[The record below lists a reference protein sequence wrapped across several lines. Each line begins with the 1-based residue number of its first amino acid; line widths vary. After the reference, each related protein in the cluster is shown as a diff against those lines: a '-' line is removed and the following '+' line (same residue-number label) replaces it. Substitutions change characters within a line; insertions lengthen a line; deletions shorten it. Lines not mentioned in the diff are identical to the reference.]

1 MSLLERLRSPRIAH
15 LMDFGL
21 VLGGTAF
28 ATGAGFLIKVF
39 LGRLLGPEKLGIFGV
54 CFAFLTV
61 VSVLADLGVRYS
73 LVNLASR
80 EADDDP
86 ERAKRLVFGGLFL
99 KLLGSLVMAASGWL
113 VAPWLAVHLLHKPEL
128 TPFLQITAVG
138 VCVWALW
145 DALEG
150 SLHVRQKFSW
160 GAGCRIIFEA
170 LRMLAFAALWGY
182 GDGVYLTLDRY
193 MWLYF
198 LAPVASLAIGAVLLD
213 KLYHPRFHDGKL
225 LNSEELAEL
234 VRFSRGI
241 FFFRSASVT
250 LMFLDS
256 IMLTRYGLLS
266 DVGLY
271 EAAKGLAFA
280 LLLVSESLQMV
291 LLPKVNQIKTLGQ
304 VKALVKRSGR
314 YFAVLFVSAVVWTV
328 VAAPFLGLFGK
339 AFTHPVVSNTFSL
352 MVAVALFTIPS
363 TIFSTVLLTLD
374 KPITLGCIALGQ
386 VLLGVVLYPTTI
398 PLGGPM
404 ATACTALALQMFG
417 ACAYA
422 LALRHEVRRREAV
435 ARKAGETEAEID
447 AEPVGEAE
455 LDEQATEPEA
465 V

>member
-1 MSLLERLRSPRIAH
+1 MSRTGRLAH
-15 LMDFGL
+15 LVDFGL

-39 LGRLLGPEKLGIFGV
+39 LGRLLGPDKLGIFGA

-73 LVNLASR
+73 LINLASR
-80 EADDDP
+80 EAITNP
-86 ERAKRLVFGGLFL
+86 PRARRLVFGGLFL
-99 KLLGSLVMAASGWL
+99 KLLGSLGIALVGWTI
-113 VAPWLAVHLLHKPEL
+113 APALAEHAFHKPEL
-128 TPFLQITAVG
+128 SPFLQITSVG

-150 SLHVRQKFSW
+150 SLQVRQKFSW
-160 GAGCRIIFEA
+160 GAACRIIFEG
-170 LRMLAFAALWGY
+170 LRMLAFASLWAY
-182 GDGVYLTLDRY
+182 QDGRLLTLDRY

-198 LAPVASLAIGAVLLD
+198 LAPLASLAVGAVMLDSLYQPRARDARLL
-213 KLYHPRFHDGKL
+213 HR
-225 LNSEELAEL
+225 EELAQL
-234 VRFSRGI
+234 IRFSRGV

-256 IMLTRYGLLS
+256 MMLTRYGQLS

-291 LLPKVNQIKTLGQ
+291 LLPKVNQIKSLGE

-314 YFAVLFVSAVVWTV
+314 YFAALFLSAMIWML

-339 AFTHPVVSNTFSL
+339 AFANPEVRTTFYV
-352 MVAVALFTIPS
+352 MVAVTLFTIPS

-374 KPITLGCIALGQ
+374 KPITLGCVALAQ
-386 VLLGVVLYPTTI
+386 VLIGLSLYPVTI
-398 PLGGPM
+398 PQGGPT
-404 ATACTALALQMFG
+404 ATALTALFLQMLG
-417 ACAYA
+417 ACCYA
-422 LALRHEVRRREAV
+422 LALRHEVRKRERQQSV
-435 ARKAGETEAEID
+435 D
-447 AEPVGEAE
+447 SSPV
-455 LDEQATEPEA
+455 T
-465 V
+465 

>member
-1 MSLLERLRSPRIAH
+1 MSLLERLSSPRLAH
-15 LMDFGL
+15 LLDFAL

-39 LGRLLGPEKLGIFGV
+39 LGRLLGPDKLGVFGV

-80 EADDDP
+80 EASGDP
-86 ERAKRLVFGGLFL
+86 ERAKRLVFGGLLL
-99 KLLGSLVMAASGWL
+99 KTVGSLMIAMVGWL
-113 VAPWLAVHLLHKPEL
+113 ASPALAEHVLHKPEL
-128 TPFLQITAVG
+128 APYLQITSVG
-138 VCVWALW
+138 VCIWALW

-160 GAGCRIIFEA
+160 GAGCRIIFEG
-170 LRMLAFAALWGY
+170 LRMVCFASLWGY
-182 GDGVYLTLDRY
+182 QDGKFLTLDRY
-193 MWLYF
+193 LWLYF
-198 LAPVASLAIGAVLLD
+198 LAPLASLLVGAIMLD
-213 KLYHPRFHDGKL
+213 RLYHPRAADAKL
-225 LNSEELAEL
+225 LHPEELAEL
-234 VRFSRGI
+234 VRFSRGV

-256 IMLTRYGLLS
+256 LMLARYGQLS

-291 LLPKVNQIKTLGQ
+291 LLPKVNQIKTLAE

-314 YFAVLFVSAVVWTV
+314 YFAMLFLSALLWMV

-339 AFTHPVVSNTFSL
+339 AFANPVVRNTFYL
-352 MVAVALFTIPS
+352 MVVVTLFTIPS
-363 TIFSTVLLTLD
+363 AIFSTVLLSLD
-374 KPITLGCIALGQ
+374 KPLTLGCIALTQ
-386 VLLGVVLYPTTI
+386 VVLGMLIYPTTI
-398 PLGGPM
+398 PLGGPL
-404 ATACTALALQMFG
+404 ATACTALTLQMFG

-422 LALRHEVRRREAV
+422 LALRHEVRKREAL
-435 ARKAGETEAEID
+435 ASSPAGED
-447 AEPVGEAE
+447 SSF
-455 LDEQATEPEA
+455 
-465 V
+465 